1 MHALDCRR
9 QQPLPAALG
18 PLRFFAL
25 MMTNTAARG
34 CQGLAR
40 EPARSPDLFGQRFRS
55 IGIAVIKAQRAGG
68 VVGGGDVQIAVAE
81 FGVRSR

>member
-1 MHALDCRR
+1 
-9 QQPLPAALG
+9 
-18 PLRFFAL
+18 
-25 MMTNTAARG
+25 MMTNAAARG

-40 EPARSPDLFGQRFRS
+40 EPATSPDLFGQRFRS

-68 VVGGGDVQIAVAE
+68 VFGGGDVQIAVAE